1 MDDLQSLNWT
11 LIDQMVAALTP
22 EQREAAEWR
31 IAHGGK
37 IAMQDFKVCMYTS
50 SIWRLSDFA
59 RAERLL

>member
-1 MDDLQSLNWT
+1 MDDLKSLNWT

-37 IAMQDFKVCMYTS
+37 IAMQDFKVCT
-50 SIWRLSDFA
+50 
-59 RAERLL
+59 